1 MSYFAVI
8 LLLYP
13 FGPFLAS
20 FLGCRPFFR
29 RNPILRFCRCTGYLG
44 DLFYNMPLHV
54 DEQRG

>member
-20 FLGCRPFFR
+20 FLGCRPFFSKESH
-29 RNPILRFCRCTGYLG
+29 NEVLTAYWLLG
-44 DLFYNMPLHV
+44 
-54 DEQRG
+54 